1 MAYAKT
7 LIFFIFYGFKV
18 MSEVSQYLVWLD
30 MEMTGLRPESDR
42 VLEVA
47 LIITDSQ
54 LNIIE
59 EAPVYVVHQPDEIL
73 NKMDNWNKSTHGK
86 SGLIDRVRASTAT
99 EAEVEEAI
107 LAFLK
112 RYTKK
117 GQAPLCGNT
126 IGQDRRFLYQYM
138 PKVEDFLHYR
148 SIDVTTLKELA
159 RRWRPELP
167 ALFKKHNKHQALADI
182 HESIE
187 ELRFYRAHFMNLQ
200 PLQAEEPSESNG

>member
-1 MAYAKT
+1 
-7 LIFFIFYGFKV
+7 

-30 MEMTGLRPESDR
+30 MEMTGLRPEIDR
-42 VLEVA
+42 ILEVA
-47 LIITDSQ
+47 LIVTDNQ

-59 EAPVYVVHQPDEIL
+59 EAPVYVVHQPDEVL

-99 EAEVEEAI
+99 EAEVEEAV
-107 LAFLK
+107 LTFLK
-112 RYTKK
+112 RYAKK
-117 GQAPLCGNT
+117 GQVPLCGNT

-182 HESIE
+182 YESIE
-187 ELRFYRAHFMNLQ
+187 ELRFYREHFMNLE
-200 PLQAEEPSESNG
+200 PKQAEAPSAATD